1 MSPSETFSSKPVPSQ
16 KKDKTRVT
24 VILGVNATGTDKLK
38 PWVIGNL
45 KRLRPLS
52 KVNLER
58 LPVYYRGNPKA
69 WMNSLVFEKVLCEMD
84 RRFKIQDKKILL
96 LIDNALS
103 HFDSHYLPALEIEQN
118 DDDNASN
125 ENQTF
130 RGCDGRVGGSRGR
143 SGHSGDSY
151 HDESGGYQL
160 DISWIQLTHVE
171 VVFLP
176 SNTTSHLQPLDAG
189 IIASF
194 KNYFKRKFCRHM
206 LDLFEEGK
214 DINSEKIN
222 IKEAIDYVA
231 KSWDCNCWGKTGILP
246 SLSDEDRDDASRIQ
260 QEMMDSETADVNQMI
275 EELDMND
282 PSAALLANELNNFFQ
297 ELEEIQTEDILSDAD
312 IIRLVQ
318 EDARDEDESSD
329 SKDDTLV
336 SPGDTSKSLEIWI
349 SFYEQQDDNEFHAED
364 LKLFK

>member
-1 MSPSETFSSKPVPSQ
+1 
-16 KKDKTRVT
+16 
-24 VILGVNATGTDKLK
+24 
-38 PWVIGNL
+38 
-45 KRLRPLS
+45 
-52 KVNLER
+52 
-58 LPVYYRGNPKA
+58 
-69 WMNSLVFEKVLCEMD
+69 MD

-118 DDDNASN
+118 DDDDASN

-130 RGCDGRVGGSRGR
+130 RGCDGRVGRSRGR

-151 HDESGGYQL
+151 HDESGGYQP
-160 DISWIQLTHVE
+160 DISRIQLTHVE
-171 VVFLP
+171 
-176 SNTTSHLQPLDAG
+176 
-189 IIASF
+189 
-194 KNYFKRKFCRHM
+194 RKFCRHM

-214 DINSEKIN
+214 DINSKKIN

-231 KSWDCNCWGKTGILP
+231 KSWDCVTEETVWNCWGKTGILP

-260 QEMMDSETADVNQMI
+260 REMMDSETADVNQMI

-329 SKDDTLV
+329 SEDDTLV

-364 LKLFK
+364 LKLFKRYFKIIKRLEQQFRKQASIMDYFFSI

>member
-206 LDLFEEGK
+206 LDLFEE
-214 DINSEKIN
+214 
-222 IKEAIDYVA
+222 
-231 KSWDCNCWGKTGILP
+231 
-246 SLSDEDRDDASRIQ
+246 DRDDASRIQ

-364 LKLFK
+364 LKLFKRYFKIIKRLE